1 MEATIAADPYAEL
14 YDDEEPDW
22 AEPEEP
28 PTWHTIEGRTYADG
42 TVAATHTTNDNRD
55 HGYASEYA
63 TWQQTYR
70 SRQAFRELCGH
81 TRVGILGC
89 QVRVFL
95 DGTQQFAPEEMA
107 RRDRLDE
114 LAAVMALELGAML
127 PEFAGA
133 TWDEVIA
140 RLQSLSP
147 GV

>member
-1 MEATIAADPYAEL
+1 MEATSAADPYAEL

-28 PTWHTIEGRTYADG
+28 PTW
-42 TVAATHTTNDNRD
+42 HTTNDNRD

-95 DGTQQFAPEEMA
+95 DGTQEFAPEEMA